1 MYVHVLQ
8 PLVAPH
14 FAQQSAAE
22 VALAPH
28 GLPGPS
34 CPLKSVFASGAV
46 HEDAA
51 TRLAPVA
58 ASESDV
64 LRNGPLKAISR
75 LAMLARASE
84 KVKSHQ
90 NPE

>member
-46 HEDAA
+46 HEDAG

-58 ASESDV
+58 ASSDV
-64 LRNGPLKAISR
+64 LRNGPLKAIPR